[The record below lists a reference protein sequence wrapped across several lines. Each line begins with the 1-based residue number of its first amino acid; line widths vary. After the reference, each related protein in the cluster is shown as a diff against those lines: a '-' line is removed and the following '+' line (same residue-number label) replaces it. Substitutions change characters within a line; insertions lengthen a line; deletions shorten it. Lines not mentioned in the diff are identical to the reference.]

1 MDITNKTT
9 VKQLIAMGITKSQ
22 IENLVARAQRKAN
35 KSQVNEERQ
44 AFMEEVFALMLAN
57 PEMQWKNG
65 KLLKNWFP
73 DGKSADEEV
82 EKARRAKHAEI
93 SRALQSLSEAGRI
106 SKHNKTNTASGTFYT
121 VELQLPAV
129 QNANDKAD
137 DSQE

>member
-129 QNANDKAD
+129 QNANDEAD